1 MGCQAGFRISSLLFV
16 DASSGEPQEL
26 GGTVLPHQIHLLAPL
41 SMDGTFRNGS
51 DGGVNV
57 TLVAGNAELTESS
70 GTWGGKF
77 SNIQDA
83 AGDPRLVAGTVGA
96 SFKTSLGGEGAFFG
110 TFVGLNQP

>member
-1 MGCQAGFRISSLLFV
+1 MGCQGGFRISDLFFV
-16 DASSGEPQEL
+16 DGSTGEPREL
-26 GGTVLPHQIHLLAPL
+26 GGRVLSHQIHLEAPL
-41 SMDGTFRNGS
+41 SMDGSFRNGS
-51 DGGVNV
+51 GGGVNV

-83 AGDPRLVAGTVGA
+83 GGDPRLVAGTVGA
-96 SFKTSLGGEGAFFG
+96 SFKSSLGGEGAFFG

>member
-1 MGCQAGFRISSLLFV
+1 MGCQGGFRISDLLFV
-16 DASSGEPQEL
+16 DGSSGEPQEL
-26 GGTVLPHQIHLLAPL
+26 GGRVLRHQIHLLAPL

-57 TLVAGNAELTESS
+57 TLVAGNAELAESS

-96 SFKTSLGGEGAFFG
+96 SFKSSLGGEGAFFG